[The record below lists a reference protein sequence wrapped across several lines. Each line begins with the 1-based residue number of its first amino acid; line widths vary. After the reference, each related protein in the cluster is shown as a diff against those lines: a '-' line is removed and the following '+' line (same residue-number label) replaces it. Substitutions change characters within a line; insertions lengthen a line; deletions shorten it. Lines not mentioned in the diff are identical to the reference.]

1 MHESLHPRNISKIE
15 GSLRPI
21 AEAAAAGS
29 LEDLNRLRSL
39 VPELPNAQAVLLLP
53 VLIANLDISRI
64 PQPHDLDDL
73 LVSSPMPQVECA
85 LVALLILSFLR
96 NPGPESA
103 YPDIWA
109 YVWPWIDFIHFYR
122 DSLPAASNT
131 SEMFASF
138 IHALV
143 ILALAQHMPTH
154 SAIGSTPR
162 VRRILAMAWKALIC
176 NDGLWAQAGT
186 YEKVLRL
193 LVLLTPRP
201 GQSSDFE
208 EIVEAVGG
216 DVTDLAS
223 VFVTHVSRAQRMEAP
238 KNHIA
243 GFLALSM
250 SLLSAGDDGL
260 LLFRTAVQSFSLVP
274 ALVTAILALH
284 GPPPGDAVDLCFT
297 FLVEALK
304 LPPGHTYMVQALRA
318 GLLRCIILFGR
329 SPSKPASR
337 PTADTDSTPAL
348 IRELLEEVLPCSL
361 VHYTVVMQFRRSI
374 SDVKQLSSSITGT
387 SAFSKQWQLFSA
399 YIKAR
404 QDVWDFWDE
413 QFKVRVEGC
422 DNALCGKIHDRS
434 RFKSCS
440 NCRSAHYCS
449 KDCQTL
455 DWLDG
460 HKQVCRKLRSFHQRH
475 LDTINTRG
483 KRFLRTLLTY
493 DAFQRLADLSMDQLL
508 FMYEHPGEAF
518 FTAFAY
524 NEVAGLKYRIEPEA
538 SLTTQGDES
547 ELWDLTVP
555 AHFARAKKS
564 GGRLQV
570 HVMYIYE
577 GHKLRSLIFPLRTDR
592 ATLYN
597 GLRQIVQSLPRGLS
611 AEQVCLRARRKV
623 DDLVGKKRS
632 MTYVH

>member
-1 MHESLHPRNISKIE
+1 MHESLHPRNISKIK

-53 VLIANLDISRI
+53 VLTANLDISRI
-64 PQPHDLDDL
+64 PRPHDLDDL
-73 LVSSPMPQVECA
+73 LISSPMPQVDCA
-85 LVALLILSFLR
+85 LVALLILSLLR
-96 NPGPESA
+96 NPGPEGA

-109 YVWPWIDFIHFYR
+109 YAWPWIDFIHVYR
-122 DSLPAASNT
+122 DSLPAATNT

-143 ILALAQHMPTH
+143 ILALAQHMPTRG
-154 SAIGSTPR
+154 AIESTPR

-193 LVLLTPRP
+193 LVLLAPRP
-201 GQSSDFE
+201 GQPSDFE
-208 EIVEAVGG
+208 EMIEAVGG
-216 DVTDLAS
+216 DLTDLAS
-223 VFVTHVSRAQRMEAP
+223 VFVTHVSRAQTMEAP
-238 KNHIA
+238 KHRIA
-243 GFLALSM
+243 SFLALCM
-250 SLLSAGDDGL
+250 SLFSAGNDGL
-260 LLFRTAVQSFSLVP
+260 LLFRTAVQSFNLVP

-284 GPPPGDAVDLCFT
+284 GPPPGEAVDLCFT

-337 PTADTDSTPAL
+337 PTADTDSSSAL
-348 IRELLEEVLPCSL
+348 IGELLKEVLPCSL
-361 VHYTVVMQFRRSI
+361 VHHTVVMQFQRSI
-374 SDVKQLSSSITGT
+374 SDVKQLSSSIKGN

-399 YIKAR
+399 HIKAR
-404 QDVWDFWDE
+404 EDVWDFWNE
-413 QFKVRVEGC
+413 QMKARIDGC
-422 DNALCGKIHDRS
+422 DNALCCKIDERS

-449 KDCQTL
+449 KPCQTL

-460 HKQVCRKLRSFHQRH
+460 HKQVCSRLRSFHQRN
-475 LDTINTRG
+475 LDTIGTRG
-483 KRFLRTLLTY
+483 KRFLRTILTY
-493 DAFQRLADLSMDQLL
+493 DGFQQMADLSMAELL
-508 FMYEHPGEAF
+508 FMYDHPGEAF

-524 NEVAGLKYRIEPEA
+524 TGVAGLRYRVEPEVT
-538 SLTTQGDES
+538 LTKQGN

-564 GGRLQV
+564 GGRMQV

-577 GHKLRSLIFPLRTDR
+577 GHKLRQLIFPLRTDR
-592 ATLYN
+592 ATLYH

-611 AEQVCLRARRKV
+611 AEQVHLRARERV
-623 DDLVGKKRS
+623 DSLVGEMDKVL
-632 MTYVH
+632 MYVH